1 MKLTKGGKNE
11 ASNRLSDMQPLQIRL
26 AQTKERQET
35 PRLLGR
41 RRFNFLSNRFKP
53 ESKPTAQKGKQL
65 REHPAWTGEASN
77 MTLPRSLAMEPPHVA
92 PTHAAIEISP

>member
-11 ASNRLSDMQPLQIRL
+11 ASNRLSDTQPLQIRL

-41 RRFNFLSNRFKP
+41 RRFNFVQIGSN
-53 ESKPTAQKGKQL
+53 QKATYSSGK
-65 REHPAWTGEASN
+65 R
-77 MTLPRSLAMEPPHVA
+77 
-92 PTHAAIEISP
+92 